1 MTMAKVAAEAGQNQ
15 ALIGYHFGGKQGLV
29 AAVAR
34 RVTERITSEAL
45 AAVAG
50 AERIEAMAGD
60 ALDAVWHLMEMDEG
74 LQRVYFDLAAQSTLD
89 PDIQVLMAEVKA
101 GYREILAGRIGL
113 LAPALTAAELEAAA
127 VFVMAGIEGLALQRL
142 DRGDTSSLLAA
153 RQIWVRSVGAA
164 LDD

>member
-1 MTMAKVAAEAGQNQ
+1 MAKVAAEAGQNQ

-34 RVTERITSEAL
+34 RVTERITADVL

-50 AERIEAMAGD
+50 AERIESLAGD
-60 ALDAVWHLMEMDEG
+60 ALDAVWHLMELDEG

-89 PDIQVLMAEVKA
+89 PEIQVLMADVKA
-101 GYREILAGRIGL
+101 GYREILGDRIGR
-113 LAPALTAAELEAAA
+113 LAPALTAAQLEAAA

-142 DRGDTSSLLAA
+142 DRGDTSSLHAA
-153 RQIWVRSVGAA
+153 RRIWVRSVGAV
-164 LDD
+164 LDED